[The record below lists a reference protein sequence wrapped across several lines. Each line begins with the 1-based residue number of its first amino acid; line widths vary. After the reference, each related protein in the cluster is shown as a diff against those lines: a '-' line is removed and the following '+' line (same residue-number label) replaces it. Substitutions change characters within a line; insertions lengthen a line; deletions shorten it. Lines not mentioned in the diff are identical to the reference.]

1 MAPPEWQDEGMTD
14 RIPAL
19 TVDEARARLETDPQT
34 AVLDVREPEE
44 WAAGH
49 VEASRWIPMG
59 ELADRQADLPEGRLL
74 VVVCRTGARSA
85 RVTQALVA
93 AGYDAA
99 NLVGGLEAWTQAG
112 HAVVTDDGTAGT
124 VV

>member
-1 MAPPEWQDEGMTD
+1 MTD

-19 TVDEARARLETDPQT
+19 TVDEARARLDADPEA
-34 AVLDVREPEE
+34 AVLDVREADE
-44 WAAGH
+44 WGAGH
-49 VEASRWIPMG
+49 VDGSQWIPMG
-59 ELADRQADLPEGRLL
+59 ELATRQGEIPEGRLL

-99 NLVGGLEAWTQAG
+99 NLVGGLEAWTGAG
-112 HAVVTDDGTAGT
+112 HAVVTDDGAPGT

>member
-1 MAPPEWQDEGMTD
+1 MDPDG
-14 RIPAL
+14 
-19 TVDEARARLETDPQT
+19 RA
-34 AVLDVREPEE
+34 
-44 WAAGH
+44 
-49 VEASRWIPMG
+49 
-59 ELADRQADLPEGRLL
+59 RLL

>member
-1 MAPPEWQDEGMTD
+1 MTD

-19 TVDEARARLETDPQT
+19 TVDEARTRLDADPEA

-49 VEASRWIPMG
+49 VEASQWIPMG
-59 ELADRQADLPEGRLL
+59 ELADRQAELPEGRLL

-99 NLVGGLEAWTQAG
+99 NLVGGLEAWTQSG